1 MPPSNRKRAGKTKM
15 QNLPSVQAKAAR
27 LAAQAATDDDTD
39 AAPAVDDRLL
49 AADAADGARRVRR
62 QPAAERERGVD
73 ASVQP
78 PRIYMRGRVP
88 VYRPRV

>member
-15 QNLPSVQAKAAR
+15 QNLPSVKAKAAR
-27 LAAQAATDDDTD
+27 LAAQAAADDDAAD
-39 AAPAVDDRLL
+39 AVPAVDDGLL

-62 QPAAERERGVD
+62 QPAAERERGVA

-78 PRIYMRGRVP
+78 PRMRGRVP

>member
-15 QNLPSVQAKAAR
+15 QNLPSVKAKAAR
-27 LAAQAATDDDTD
+27 LAARAAADDDAAD

-62 QPAAERERGVD
+62 QPAAERERVA

-78 PRIYMRGRVP
+78 PRMRGRVP

>member
-1 MPPSNRKRAGKTKM
+1 MPPSKKKRAGKTNSEK
-15 QNLPSVQAKAAR
+15 LPSVQAKAAR
-27 LAAQAATDDDTD
+27 LAAQAAADD
-39 AAPAVDDRLL
+39 AADAVPAVDDRLL